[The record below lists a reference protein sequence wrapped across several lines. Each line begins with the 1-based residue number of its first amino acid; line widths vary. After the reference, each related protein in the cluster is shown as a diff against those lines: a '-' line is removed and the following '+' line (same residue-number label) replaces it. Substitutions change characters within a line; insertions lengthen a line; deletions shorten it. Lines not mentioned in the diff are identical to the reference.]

1 MGSDALFDEVVNVIR
16 RPGAAPMPTRTTR
29 AALIAALLVLIA
41 APAIAQI
48 DLSGSWANRPYLDSL
63 AYNPGNGPTPVD
75 FMGLPLNESGLARAL
90 SMSYNTQISSN
101 DRICAQYTSLYM
113 MLGPQSIR
121 IWAENDPATGLP
133 ISWNIGFGGVLSPIT
148 IWMDGRPHPSK
159 HAPHT
164 SAGFTTGTWE
174 DDVLTT
180 YTTHLVPGAVRR
192 NGAPHSD
199 QTTMTQR
206 FIRHGDLL
214 TVSARVED
222 PVYLDGPYYLTK
234 MYQLT
239 GGPPA
244 RIVGLPCPGG
254 SEGVPEG
261 TVRHYLPG
269 KNPFLDEMTKLYNIP
284 LKAVLGGRDTMY
296 PEYRKTLKDT
306 YVPPE
311 KCNTPNL
318 RAGIVACG
326 GPGTYV
332 PVAR

>member
-1 MGSDALFDEVVNVIR
+1 MLKTTIR
-16 RPGAAPMPTRTTR
+16 GT
-29 AALIAALLVLIA
+29 LIATTMLLMDT
-41 APAIAQI
+41 PAVAQI
-48 DLSGSWANRPYLDSL
+48 DLSGSWAGRPYSDSL

-75 FMGLPLNESGLARAL
+75 FMGLPLNESGRARAL
-90 SMSYNTQISSN
+90 ALSYNTQISSD
-101 DRICAQYTSLYM
+101 DRLCALYSSVYM
-113 MLGPQSIR
+113 MLGPQALR
-121 IWAENDPATGLP
+121 IWAENDAPTGMP
-133 ISWNIGFGGVLSPIT
+133 ISWNIGFGGALAPMT

-164 SAGFTTGTWE
+164 PAGFTTGIWE
-174 DDVLTT
+174 DDVLKT
-180 YTTHLVPGAVRR
+180 YTTHMVPSAVRR

-199 QTTMTQR
+199 QATMSMR
-206 FIRHGDLL
+206 LIRHGDLL
-214 TVSARVED
+214 TVIARIED

-244 RIVGLPCPGG
+244 PVGGAPCPGG
-254 SEGVPEG
+254 SEGVPAG

-269 KNPFLDEMTKLYNIP
+269 KNPFLNEITDLYNIP
-284 LKAVLGGRDTMY
+284 LKAVLGGRETMY

-326 GPGTYV
+326 GPGTY
-332 PVAR
+332 PQIPR